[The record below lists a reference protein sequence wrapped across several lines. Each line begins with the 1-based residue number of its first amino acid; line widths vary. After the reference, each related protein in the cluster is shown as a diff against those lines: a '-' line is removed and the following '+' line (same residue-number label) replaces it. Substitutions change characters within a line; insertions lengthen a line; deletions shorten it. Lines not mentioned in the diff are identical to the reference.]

1 MKLARKLFTVLIVLV
16 TLIGGVLFALQN
28 AAPVPLDLL
37 VYTFGPQSI
46 ALWILVAFVLG
57 GLLGLIASAAI
68 LVRTQA
74 TLSSCRRQLDRTL
87 TELSKLRSEGPVVGA
102 S

>member
-1 MKLARKLFTVLIVLV
+1 MKLARKLLTVLIVVV
-16 TLIGGVLFALQN
+16 TLIAGVLFALQN
-28 AAPVPLDLL
+28 TALVPLDLL

-68 LVRTQA
+68 LVRTQV
-74 TLSSCRRQLDRTL
+74 TLGSCRRQLDRTL
-87 TELSKLRSEGPVVGA
+87 TELSKLRSESPVAGA
-102 S
+102 L

>member
-1 MKLARKLFTVLIVLV
+1 
-16 TLIGGVLFALQN
+16 
-28 AAPVPLDLL
+28 

-57 GLLGLIASAAI
+57 GLLGMIASAAI

-74 TLSSCRRQLDRTL
+74 TLGSCRRQLDRAS
-87 TELSKLRSEGPVVGA
+87 TELSKLRSEDPVAGV

>member
-1 MKLARKLFTVLIVLV
+1 MKFLRKLLTVLIVLV
-16 TLIGGVLFALQN
+16 TLVIGVLFALQN
-28 AAPVPLDLL
+28 TTPVPLDLL

-57 GLLGLIASAAI
+57 GLLGMIASAAI

-74 TLSSCRRQLDRTL
+74 TLGSCRRQLDRTL
-87 TELSKLRSEGPVVGA
+87 TELSKLRSEGPVAGA